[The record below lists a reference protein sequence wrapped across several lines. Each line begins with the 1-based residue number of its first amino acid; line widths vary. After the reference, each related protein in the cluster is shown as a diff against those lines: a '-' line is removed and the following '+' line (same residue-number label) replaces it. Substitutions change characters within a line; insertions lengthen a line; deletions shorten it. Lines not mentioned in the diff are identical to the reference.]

1 MFVIIMVE
9 IKRATL
15 TAQITLTGTMST
27 VHIIIIP
34 DMVRERGSSMI
45 YYTGDIHGSAD
56 AFVRFCINKN
66 LQQKDVV
73 ILLGEEDYVPMA
85 DHYNSL
91 TEFTVWERW
100 YPGDRVP
107 EGYTLIFGHTPTY
120 QFRRIKPLEVWY
132 GENAIGIDCG
142 CGFPVGRLACLRLD
156 DGMEFYSE
164 EMVHHGEGKEDGS

>member
-1 MFVIIMVE
+1 
-9 IKRATL
+9 
-15 TAQITLTGTMST
+15 MSDYL
-27 VHIIIIP
+27 HALPLNIDIELHGKKYKLIHA
-34 DMVRERGSSMI
+34 SM
-45 YYTGDIHGSAD
+45 
-56 AFVRFCINKN
+56 
-66 LQQKDVV
+66 
-73 ILLGEEDYVPMA
+73 EEDYIPMA

-164 EMVHHGEGKEDGS
+164 EEIK